1 MYTRYFLTEQF
12 DRSRPVFYINYE
24 RTNERTKKQNDSKTK
39 IIILLLAILSS
50 IGIIIG

>member
-12 DRSRPVFYINYE
+12 DRSRPVFYIYYE
-24 RTNERTKKQNDSKTK
+24 RTNERTNDSKRK

-50 IGIIIG
+50 IGIIIIG